1 MEPEDEKEPEDEE
14 ELEDGDDLEALRLL
28 RLPQVLRMVGLSKST
43 VYRLIKEGLFPKPV
57 AIGPRSVGWP
67 RRVVVAWIKKRPP
80 ADQKKLQKE
89 S

>member
-1 MEPEDEKEPEDEE
+1 MEWEDEKEPEDEE

-28 RLPQVLRMVGLSKST
+28 RLPEVLRLVGVGKST
-43 VYRLIKEGLFPKPV
+43 FYRMVHEGLFPKPV
-57 AIGPRSVGWP
+57 GIGPRSVGWP